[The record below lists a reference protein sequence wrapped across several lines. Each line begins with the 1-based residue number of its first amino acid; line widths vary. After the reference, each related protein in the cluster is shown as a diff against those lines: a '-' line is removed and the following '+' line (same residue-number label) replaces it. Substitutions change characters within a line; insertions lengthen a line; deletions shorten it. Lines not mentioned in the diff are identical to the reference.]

1 MTESVGN
8 NENLNDFGT
17 IVIKTHFRLSALTEL
32 TGEFDVYHQ
41 RVIFVIEIFSYLMAE
56 TKDWEMSQICI
67 VSVKFLKDVRD
78 FDRNAAN
85 WQ

>member
-17 IVIKTHFRLSALTEL
+17 TVIKTHFRLSAL

-41 RVIFVIEIFSYLMAE
+41 RVIFVIA
-56 TKDWEMSQICI
+56 
-67 VSVKFLKDVRD
+67 
-78 FDRNAAN
+78 
-85 WQ
+85 